1 MKNKTLVQIGKA
13 LYRYFIF
20 FATVAFLVT
29 CCTMLFVSTLAKSL
43 GVELTD
49 KNLQSAAKLTF
60 LNVVVLSLAF
70 TVIDGIRRKYTVQK
84 VANKISASTKRIVKG
99 DFDARISTLPSFGMD
114 ENWNEIIRCFNR
126 MTEELSGLETLRA
139 DFIANVSHE
148 MKTPLAVLQN
158 YTTLLQDETLT
169 VEKRREYLVATEN
182 VVKRLSDMIT
192 NILKLSRLESRE
204 ILPQTKRYNVSAQLC
219 DCLLQFE
226 RVWEE
231 KSIDIVT
238 DMPDEMWI
246 EGDEELLYLV
256 WNNLLSNA
264 FKFTAKGGRV
274 SLKVYAT
281 DTSTVVEVTDTG
293 IGMTPEVGGRIF
305 EKFYQ
310 GDSSRATQGNG
321 LGLALVKRVVDI
333 MGGEIAIRSRLGEGS
348 TFTVSLRGV

>member
-1 MKNKTLVQIGKA
+1 MQNKKFVTIGKA

-20 FATVAFLVT
+20 FTTVAFLVT
-29 CCTMLFVSTLAKSL
+29 CCTMLFVSTLSKSL
-43 GVELTD
+43 GVELTGE
-49 KNLQSAAKLTF
+49 NLQSAAKLTF

-84 VANKISASTKRIVKG
+84 VADKISASTKRIVKG
-99 DFDARISTLPSFGMD
+99 DFDARIPTLPSFGMD

-126 MTEELSGLETLRA
+126 MSEELSGLETLRA

-158 YTTLLQDETLT
+158 YTTLLKDETLT
-169 VEKRREYLVATEN
+169 AEKHREYLVGMEN
-182 VVKRLSDMIT
+182 GVKRLSDMIT
-192 NILKLSRLESRE
+192 NVLKLSRLESGE
-204 ILPQTKRYNVSAQLC
+204 ILPQAKRYNLSEQLC
-219 DCLLQFE
+219 DCLLPFE

-231 KSIDIVT
+231 KSIDIVA
-238 DMPDEMWI
+238 DIPEDMWI
-246 EGDEELLYLV
+246 EGDEELLSLV

-264 FKFTAKGGRV
+264 FKFTPKGGRV
-274 SLKVYAT
+274 SLKAYT
-281 DTSTVVEVTDTG
+281 KEGENVVEVTDTG

-333 MGGEIAIRSRLGEGS
+333 MGGAITVHSRLGEGS
-348 TFTVSLRGV
+348 TFAVSLRGV